1 MDTTFLYITYINKIK
16 PRSILIWW
24 FFKANNFHSVTHLKM
39 TVFLMAC
46 VLTWSWCGVGVTA
59 NLQKKKNGAS
69 CTGRESIQ
77 SSILHLDWVM
87 LTTFL
92 FFYKCQHPLEWS
104 VRLFLWQPQHGDQW
118 GLCVYLAWH
127 LKSLFSSENNVLG
140 SWQMQMMWWCFMAT
154 RHVWGS
160 RNESEFRRDERWK
173 GDGRQRLARNQQALP
188 PMAPL
193 QTGGEGGKATT
204 LAWNE

>member
-1 MDTTFLYITYINKIK
+1 MCSHC
-16 PRSILIWW
+16 R
-24 FFKANNFHSVTHLKM
+24 
-39 TVFLMAC
+39 
-46 VLTWSWCGVGVTA
+46 CGVGVTA
-59 NLQKKKNGAS
+59 NLPTKKKKGAS

-104 VRLFLWQPQHGDQW
+104 VRLFLWQPQNGDQW

-127 LKSLFSSENNVLG
+127 LKSLLSSENNVLG

-160 RNESEFRRDERWK
+160 RNKSEFRRDERWK
-173 GDGRQRLARNQQALP
+173 GDNSDWPETNRPYLRWHRCRREGREERP
-188 PMAPL
+188 PL
-193 QTGGEGGKATT
+193 
-204 LAWNE
+204 